1 LRQAE
6 RLEFPLVQAVPSE
19 HDLIAVS
26 PELGHMLRHLFEP
39 RADGLRVEPGR
50 WKLDHSVAARLELIE
65 QRLEP
70 GVGDDRDTAGAG
82 IGAQRRIISRRC
94 SSSSGS

>member
-1 LRQAE
+1 L
-6 RLEFPLVQAVPSE
+6 LPVQAVPSE
-19 HDLIAVS
+19 HDLVAGS
-26 PELGHMLRHLFEP
+26 PELGHMLRHLLEP
-39 RADGLRVEPGR
+39 REGGLWVEPGR
-50 WKLDHSVAARLELIE
+50 WKLDHSVAARLELVE

-70 GVGDDRDTAGAG
+70 GVGDDRDTTRAG